1 MAASPVQHCVLSCR
15 DCAQEKQKEHHA
27 RQLHEGKCDLVNVQ
41 CGGRPLLEGNAR
53 QVTTARETG
62 QPPTR
67 HMEARMAVAVVAALT
82 TCVSALPTSVS
93 SASPVRPG
101 SSAQYVLLQRGDD
114 NEVRARL
121 RSSIHR
127 VRLVRCCCQ
136 CG

>member
-1 MAASPVQHCVLSCR
+1 
-15 DCAQEKQKEHHA
+15 
-27 RQLHEGKCDLVNVQ
+27 
-41 CGGRPLLEGNAR
+41 
-53 QVTTARETG
+53 
-62 QPPTR
+62 
-67 HMEARMAVAVVAALT
+67 MAVAVAAALT
-82 TCVSALPTSVS
+82 TCVSALPASVS

>member
-1 MAASPVQHCVLSCR
+1 MSTMLANCMR
-15 DCAQEKQKEHHA
+15 GMG
-27 RQLHEGKCDLVNVQ
+27 EGGRVDSE
-41 CGGRPLLEGNAR
+41 CGGRLLLEGNAH
-53 QVTTARETG
+53 QVPVTTARVTG

-121 RSSIHR
+121 RSSTHR
-127 VRLVRCCCQ
+127 VRLSRCCCQ